1 MQEEPGDQDD
11 DSRLWQGGDGA
22 EGPSLM
28 KYNDG
33 DVDHSMFTEMKLMM
47 MIMMMTMLIRW

>member
-1 MQEEPGDQDD
+1 MA
-11 DSRLWQGGDGA
+11 GA

-33 DVDHSMFTEMKLMM
+33 DVDHSMFTEMKLIV
-47 MIMMMTMLIRW
+47 MIMMMTMPMIW

>member
-11 DSRLWQGGDGA
+11 DNRLWQEETGA
-22 EGPSLM
+22 ERPSLV

-33 DVDHSMFTEMKLMM
+33 DVDHSMFTEMKLMV
-47 MIMMMTMLIRW
+47 MIMMMAMLMI